1 MERRKKS
8 RQNEPQGNLFGAK
21 LQEIR
26 KKKGLTQAKLAER
39 MGVPFRVITYYENE
53 AKNPSLNFIEKAA
66 EALEVPKALL
76 LGIEA
81 KAEFQEVPD
90 VIKALK
96 VRIPK
101 LSALPRKDQESLVSL
116 LDGLFMKNHIE

>member
-1 MERRKKS
+1 
-8 RQNEPQGNLFGAK
+8 
-21 LQEIR
+21 
-26 KKKGLTQAKLAER
+26 

-66 EALEVPKALL
+66 AALEVPKALL